1 MSRWLEGYETAWRAP
16 GTGGLA
22 SLFTDDATYLQ
33 SPYGPPVTGLDAI
46 KRMWDEERDGP
57 GEVFTMATEILA
69 VDGPTAVVRAEV
81 HYGEPTRQEY
91 RDLWVVRLG
100 DDGRDRSHAE
110 HGAVRIE
117 HAGKVGLPG
126 DGQAQRLFVEQPGPV
141 QVRRRYE
148 GHNIARL
155 QHGYSCDEAHCRT
168 ILTMRSAVAASRVSP
183 GGPLECWSGS
193 GAQ

>member
-100 DDGRDRSHAE
+100 DDGRCTWFE
-110 HGAVRIE
+110 E
-117 HAGKVGLPG
+117 WP
-126 DGQAQRLFVEQPGPV
+126 FWP
-141 QVRRRYE
+141 
-148 GHNIARL
+148 
-155 QHGYSCDEAHCRT
+155 QH
-168 ILTMRSAVAASRVSP
+168 RSAAGEELAGDTKSVHVVELTAEPGHLLSAIDKAAALLRSRT
-183 GGPLECWSGS
+183 
-193 GAQ
+193 